1 MLNSAF
7 ENRIVLAFRR
17 LYQSCPYS
25 CMEAAYN
32 RAYFHSYVG
41 GFSVLSV
48 QLSNGFSALSVQL
61 SNTNKGQKQ
70 SLRILP
76 SRLKVERTSSARLHL
91 LHTFKSQYGLGM
103 I

>member
-17 LYQSCPYS
+17 LSQSCPYS

-41 GFSVLSV
+41 GFS
-48 QLSNGFSALSVQL
+48 ALSVQL

-70 SLRILP
+70 SIRILDP
-76 SRLKVERTSSARLHL
+76 SAISPQSGKDQLVFTSEIPLSLNMDR
-91 LHTFKSQYGLGM
+91 G
-103 I
+103 